1 MEDTVIEDPTWTYQH
16 DLTAKDMIVNM
27 LGRDRATVR
36 VDRKIG
42 PDAMTVCLLWRKK
55 PQL

>member
-1 MEDTVIEDPTWTYQH
+1 VIEDPTWTYQH